1 MNAKPSQDK
10 GKVVGQIENHEETA
24 REKRKGGS
32 TKVSKLG
39 LKLLAILLIMK
50 EKQIFRLT
58 TCKIVKA
65 RKDKIG
71 QQT

>member
-1 MNAKPSQDK
+1 MKIKQEKK
-10 GKVVGQIENHEETA
+10 GNNIPPKFP
-24 REKRKGGS
+24 
-32 TKVSKLG
+32 KLG
-39 LKLLAILLIMK
+39 LKLLAILLIRK
-50 EKQIFRLT
+50 EKHIFRLT